1 MKPESAKTLVWLAI
15 ILIFLGFVGLN
26 PALSLVLFIL
36 AAISSAVPALLARKR
51 LRIAGILV
59 CLASVAL
66 AVNAYPAYKQHMDQY
81 KAHTQR
87 H

>member
-26 PALSLVLFIL
+26 PALSLVLFVL

-51 LRIAGILV
+51 LRIAGIIFSLV
-59 CLASVAL
+59 SVAL
-66 AVNAYPAYKQHMDQY
+66 AVNAYPAYKQHMEQY
-81 KAHTQR
+81 KAHTLR

>member
-1 MKPESAKTLVWLAI
+1 MKPESAKTLVWLAV

-26 PALSLVLFIL
+26 PALSLVLFVL

-51 LRIAGILV
+51 LRIAGIV
-59 CLASVAL
+59 FFLASVAL
-66 AVNAYPAYKQHMDQY
+66 AVNGYPAYKHHMEQY
-81 KAHTQR
+81 KAHTLR